1 MVRARARSLLLP
13 KTLVFALLCALVC
26 LLCVG
31 AGFFAYT
38 KISELPLVKGTELP
52 TSSVAPQACAHE
64 TPHPPPAS
72 LQDELFLTVMSSIA
86 PGSFRPVVTDFN
98 IALCVLR
105 TSDGAIIRHYKID
118 TKLPAQGMTQA
129 NGVVYFWQG
138 TEQQPEI
145 CAMRTSDG
153 AMLWCQAS
161 PPGNSPVFFSS
172 PLVINDGTLYLQGET
187 EIAALRASDGVLL
200 WQSPVSRGPAGSN
213 HYSQIAV
220 VNDSVFIPVSAN
232 EVCAV
237 QASDGTRR
245 WCTPPEAISDLLT
258 LTADTTGVYVL
269 NAGGNPAD
277 IVAFS
282 PTDGSLMWQ
291 RSLQR
296 IVAADPPLLLVQDG
310 LLYLSTF
317 DPANELRDIV
327 TALQTSDGTT
337 RWEATT
343 DQSVTITVSGGIAF
357 LGDMTRL
364 QALQAST
371 GRLLWKQA
379 IPRIEHIL
387 AGVGLAYV
395 LDDAANLY
403 TLRARDGKL
412 LWERIQCVDDSD
424 ASAPEPHTR
433 NGAVVWCT
441 WGTDRVKY
449 GLAAPTGLAVGA

>member
-1 MVRARARSLLLP
+1 MLRERARSLPLP

-38 KISELPLVKGTELP
+38 KISELPLVRWNELP
-52 TSSVAPQACAHE
+52 TSSVAPPACAHE
-64 TPHPPPAS
+64 TPHPSPTS
-72 LQDELFLTVMSSIA
+72 LQDELFPTVMSSIA
-86 PGSFRPVVTDFN
+86 PGSFRPVITDFN

-129 NGVVYFWQG
+129 NGVLYFWQG

-145 CAMRTSDG
+145 CAMRASDG

-161 PPGNSPVFFSS
+161 QPGNSPLFFSS
-172 PLVINDGTLYLQGET
+172 PLVINDGTLYVQGES

-200 WQSPVSRGPAGSN
+200 WQSSVGRGPAGSN

-220 VNDSVFIPVSAN
+220 VNDSVYIPTSAN

-245 WCTPPEAISDLLT
+245 WCTPLGALSDLLT
-258 LTADTTGVYVL
+258 LTADTTGAYVL
-269 NAGGNPAD
+269 NEGGSPAD
-277 IVAFS
+277 IVALS
-282 PTDGSLMWQ
+282 PTDGAVLWQ
-291 RSLQR
+291 RMVPR
-296 IVAADPPLLLVQDG
+296 IVADPSLLLVQDG

-317 DPANELRDIV
+317 DASNELHDIV

-343 DQSVTITVSGGIAF
+343 DQSVTITVSGGRAY

-371 GRLLWKQA
+371 GKLLWKQS
-379 IPRIEHIL
+379 IPRVQHTL

-412 LWERIQCVDDSD
+412 LWERIQCVDDSG

-433 NGAVVWCT
+433 NGVVVWCT

-449 GLAAPTGLAVGA
+449 SLAAPTGLAVGA

>member
-1 MVRARARSLLLP
+1 MLRERARSLRLP
-13 KTLVFALLCALVC
+13 KTLVFALLGALAG

-31 AGFFAYT
+31 AGFFAYMR
-38 KISELPLVKGTELP
+38 ISELPLVRWKELP
-52 TSSVAPQACAHE
+52 TSSVAPPACAHE
-64 TPHPPPAS
+64 TPHPPPTS
-72 LQDELFLTVMSSIA
+72 LQGEIFTTVMSSIA

-118 TKLPAQGMTQA
+118 TKLPAQGITQA

-145 CAMRTSDG
+145 CAMRASDG

-161 PPGNSPVFFSS
+161 PPGNSPVFYSS

-200 WQSPVSRGPAGSN
+200 WQSPVGRGPAGSN

-220 VNDSVFIPVSAN
+220 VNDSVFIPTSAN

-245 WCTPPEAISDLLT
+245 WCTRPDALSDVFT
-258 LTADTTGVYVL
+258 LAADTTGVYVF
-269 NAGGNPAD
+269 NGGSPAD

-282 PTDGSLMWQ
+282 PTDGALLWQ
-291 RSLQR
+291 RTVQR
-296 IVAADPPLLLVQDG
+296 IVADPSLLLVQDG

-317 DPANELRDIV
+317 DPSNELRDIV

-343 DQSVTITVSGGIAF
+343 DQSVTVTVSGGIAF

-371 GRLLWKQA
+371 GKLLWKQN
-379 IPRIEHIL
+379 IPRIEHL
-387 AGVGLAYV
+387 LVGGSLLYV
-395 LDDAANLY
+395 SDDAANLY

-412 LWERIQCVDDSD
+412 LWERIQCVDAND

-449 GLAAPTGLAVGA
+449 GLAAPTALAVGA